1 MKRFL
6 YIALSFFLAV
16 SCTQEIEDIRST
28 LITEGQLAV
37 DISVQVPEANMPTK
51 GMADKPQLRN
61 LYLAVFDQAGYLREY
76 VQADLVTDA
85 TENGTP
91 YSYRVLLNMS
101 ENPCTI
107 HFIGNAPSTL
117 KFGTEET
124 VLNSIKATGGE
135 DLYWYTRSLDCIAA
149 IAADELVQADPYT
162 QSMLTNVPLIRNFAK
177 VVLNADQVSNF
188 KLEKYTVVNALDA
201 GFAAPYNS
209 TEGSFVEYFHADGSP
224 KTYAQLIEEGF
235 SGFVP
240 STAEYISVEDIKSPN
255 YKWVDLSDTD
265 LSDDA
270 CYVYERETPVENPA
284 YIIAYGTYTGV
295 TPSKQ
300 CYYKIDLRD
309 EDGEYFPLLRNF
321 IYTISLIN
329 VEREGYSTIEDAA
342 ASSGTGD
349 ISTNSNIASL
359 VYISDGKASL
369 SVGYTEKVVVVDE
382 DSPETIQVE
391 LPFEFIPDVKNSSNK
406 SNSSVKIVKNSDYD
420 TAGEAIKGFS
430 RDDENGVITVEL
442 YSNTIIEKTQSLTLF
457 ATTPEGA
464 TLQRTVKYIVMQ
476 KPSLSAECK
485 PSEVPDLAGQKFKL
499 EITLPNGL
507 KESMF
512 PLDLE
517 IEAIESSIT
526 PDNDHLPVR
535 TGPSHANASKG
546 AFYFIKTVTWKD
558 YLASKTVVC
567 SFKTNKGESAT
578 DIIVTHKYFKE
589 AKAQLKNF
597 TPKYFTELKFEP
609 GVVSCNADLPVD
621 FSFKIQTEPDGTLPN
636 EVWVYISGAEPAD
649 DFKEKLTQGTDMK
662 DGTWRYKYVPDTD
675 EPTLKLQTINE
686 NSPIYVRL
694 EADHFIPEN
703 DTAQRGDAMTATINR
718 TISGEIGGFSGWS
731 GNETQF
737 TATISTNGAESY
749 TATVNITRDGFFM
762 WHTYEYSLTIS
773 DWNVIYTDDTQ
784 LVTITLVH
792 RGNTYTGTC
801 TLKQLID
808 GNVDLDLNKM

>member
-1 MKRFL
+1 MRNL
-6 YIALSFFLAV
+6 LSILIAIIFAV
-16 SCTQEIEDIRST
+16 SCTQEIEDIKST

-37 DISVQVPEANMPTK
+37 DISLQVPEASMSTK
-51 GMADKPQLRN
+51 SMADKPQLRN

-76 VQADLVTDA
+76 VQADPVTNA
-85 TENGTP
+85 KENGTT

-321 IYTISLIN
+321 IYTISLTN

-382 DSPETIQVE
+382 DPPETIQVE

-442 YSNTIIEKTQSLTLF
+442 YSKTIIEKTQSLTLF

-535 TGPSHANASKG
+535 TGPSHANESKG

-718 TISGEIGGFSGWS
+718 TISGNCGEGW
-731 GNETQF
+731 GERNNTF
-737 TATISTNGAESY
+737 TVTITTSGAESF
-749 TATVNITRDGFFM
+749 TTTGKFNNNGFIYGFIYY
-762 WHTYEYSLTIS
+762 TYEYNINIQN
-773 DWNVIYTDDTQ
+773 WVVKYTDDTQ
-784 LVTITLVH
+784 EVNVQLVYD
-792 RGNTYTGTC
+792 NQTYKGTC
-801 TLKQLID
+801 TLRQLIK
-808 GNVDLDLNKM
+808 GNVSLNLN